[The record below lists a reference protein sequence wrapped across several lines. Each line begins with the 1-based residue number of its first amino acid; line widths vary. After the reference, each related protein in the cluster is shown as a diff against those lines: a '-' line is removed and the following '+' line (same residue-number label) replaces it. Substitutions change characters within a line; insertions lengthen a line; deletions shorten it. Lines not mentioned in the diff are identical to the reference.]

1 MGDINGREDEF
12 GHNTLPQWWIYC
24 CCWDNHP
31 NDEEEEEV
39 DDVSSDQFNGG
50 SGLFIR
56 SLPGRVAVGGDNA
69 V

>member
-1 MGDINGREDEF
+1 MVGRMNLDTIPF
-12 GHNTLPQWWIYC
+12 
-24 CCWDNHP
+24 P
-31 NDEEEEEV
+31 NDGFIVAAEIITPTMITGAEEEEEV